1 MYFRA
6 EGKKGL
12 KRLRGMGV
20 MLEILLRNLTR
31 GKTGR
36 AYTNTLARKLSL
48 LEMKKK
54 KNENC
59 ITGLPSKHL
68 CPNSLEH
75 THTHSLKGRWNKCM
89 DPKYLR
95 WKYSSN
101 PWQRKQGNQQQTF
114 SSLLENYRHYHTH
127 RDTHTHIHSHA
138 SKKDLFYL
146 LNNKE
151 RKKG

>member
-12 KRLRGMGV
+12 KRLWGMGV
-20 MLEILLRNLTR
+20 ELEILLRNPTR

-54 KNENC
+54 NQNC

-68 CPNSLEH
+68 CPNSLAH
-75 THTHSLKGRWNKCM
+75 THTLS
-89 DPKYLR
+89 
-95 WKYSSN
+95 
-101 PWQRKQGNQQQTF
+101 
-114 SSLLENYRHYHTH
+114 
-127 RDTHTHIHSHA
+127 
-138 SKKDLFYL
+138 
-146 LNNKE
+146 
-151 RKKG
+151 